1 MHELWLIVGIPALA
15 SLLTWVTHLPLRRR
29 GERISGL
36 GVAFV
41 AARCWA
47 ASLPIILYRMR
58 GRSRRR
64 TPRLPVREAGRDQ
77 DGAPGGI
84 RTNATSC

>member
-47 ASLPIILYRMR
+47 ASLLIILYRVR
-58 GRSRRR
+58 G
-64 TPRLPVREAGRDQ
+64 
-77 DGAPGGI
+77 
-84 RTNATSC
+84 